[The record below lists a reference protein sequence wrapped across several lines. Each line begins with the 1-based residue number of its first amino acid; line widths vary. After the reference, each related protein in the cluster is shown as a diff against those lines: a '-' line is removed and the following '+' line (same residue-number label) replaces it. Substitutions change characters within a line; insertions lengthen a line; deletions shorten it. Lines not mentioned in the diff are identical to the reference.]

1 MFSLV
6 LGGVK
11 SGKSNFALKLLK
23 QERGAKAIIVT
34 GKGLDFSFKEQIKRH
49 RLEREPELVVWESDL
64 NLAFSLEKLSDST
77 QNILIEGLDFWFFS
91 LTQNKDYYV
100 NSFLDKLLS
109 LTNLNK
115 KVILVSCEMGLGLF
129 PTQSYSAI
137 REMGDFNQKLAR
149 ICSKVYL
156 VVAGCA
162 LKIKDE

>member
-11 SGKSNFALKLLK
+11 SGKSNFALKLLR
-23 QERGAKAIIVT
+23 QEKGTKAIVVT
-34 GKGLDFSFKEQIKRH
+34 GKGLDFSFKEQIKKH
-49 RLEREPELVVWESDL
+49 RLEREPEIVVWESDVD
-64 NLAFSLEKLSDST
+64 LASSLKKLPDLT

-91 LTQNKDYYV
+91 LGQDRDYYV
-100 NSFLDKLLS
+100 NSFLDNLLS
-109 LTNLNK
+109 LNK
-115 KVILVSCEMGLGLF
+115 KNVILVSCEMGLGLF
-129 PTQSYSAI
+129 PIQNYSVI
-137 REMGDFNQKLAR
+137 REMGAFNQKLAR